1 MNYGISCDPGSK
13 NASPA
18 VWCRRL
24 KCGACTCNSTGKRHS
39 RSWPESAIQNR
50 PQRRRAAD
58 PAQHVP
64 HRRFFCPSCAALQCR
79 RPACTGSR
87 TAPAGFSSGTPGF
100 TPKTAP
106 RFLAWRVFT
115 SYAGGVRAARWCA
128 GRSVPPKCGAQNA
141 KRATD
146 CGGVPQ
152 FFMERKAPFAAQR
165 SLSDV
170 AANIWKSAMT
180 PNMHKTGTSVYTLRV
195 PACFCADSG
204 GSTAQKRLDG
214 RPSAAEHVAAF
225 NCVRACAAKQ
235 SHYTRFS
242 LSIPE
247 KTAKFGKIRVVR
259 MQKPFCAEKNHLC
272 RVFRCRRGQCVSC
285 VLRRSVLC
293 SGAGLC
299 HAQYA
304 IYVPCRRS
312 YQPFRKEHRD
322 IAAEGGTTGGQICSA
337 PVAV

>member
-1 MNYGISCDPGSK
+1 
-13 NASPA
+13 
-18 VWCRRL
+18 
-24 KCGACTCNSTGKRHS
+24 
-39 RSWPESAIQNR
+39 
-50 PQRRRAAD
+50 
-58 PAQHVP
+58 
-64 HRRFFCPSCAALQCR
+64 
-79 RPACTGSR
+79 
-87 TAPAGFSSGTPGF
+87 
-100 TPKTAP
+100 
-106 RFLAWRVFT
+106 
-115 SYAGGVRAARWCA
+115 
-128 GRSVPPKCGAQNA
+128 
-141 KRATD
+141 
-146 CGGVPQ
+146 
-152 FFMERKAPFAAQR
+152 
-165 SLSDV
+165 
-170 AANIWKSAMT
+170 MT

-204 GSTAQKRLDG
+204 GSTAQKRLGG

-259 MQKPFCAEKNHLC
+259 MQKPFCAEKNPACAGHSGAGG
-272 RVFRCRRGQCVSC
+272 GQCVSC